1 MSIKHGI
8 YIQEEAT
15 DVQVA
20 QTGSSSIQV
29 VVGTAPVN
37 MAENPSEVVNVPI
50 LANSATEAM
59 AALGYSVDF
68 QKYTLC
74 QTMYATANLFQASPV
89 VYINVLD
96 PKKHKKDLT
105 EAEYQINQKQAVI
118 EKEGIILDGLT
129 VKNATGDVAL
139 TLDTD
144 YSAAFDSTTG
154 FLTITMIAG
163 GKGENA
169 TAIKVSGS
177 ILDPDAVKK
186 EDIIGAVDP
195 STGAETGAQLI
206 RQVYP
211 RLGVVPGLIIAPGWS
226 QIPEVGLALIAKAA
240 LINGV
245 FRSMALVDLDTTKAK
260 KYTDTKKVKEDSG
273 YTSPHC
279 YPLWPCDRA
288 GEYILAKSA
297 VVGAAVEYIDAG
309 NDDVPNLSPSNHLLG
324 VTGQCLADGTEVVV
338 DQDQANTVNSYGV
351 ATAINQNGY
360 RLWGNYTGAYPASA
374 DAKDIWF
381 PVRRMFN
388 WQGNNFIQTYFDKV
402 DNPMNNVLVQS
413 VVDSENIRCSAYAP
427 KYWAGASIEYLTDD
441 NPKTSILAGKM
452 VFRQHIAPYTP
463 AQDIE
468 NILDYDTDALASAVG
483 GK

>member
-96 PKKHKKDLT
+96 PKKHKKDLA

-154 FLTITMIAG
+154 FLTITMIACRVILW
-163 GKGENA
+163 
-169 TAIKVSGS
+169 IK
-177 ILDPDAVKK
+177 I
-186 EDIIGAVDP
+186 
-195 STGAETGAQLI
+195 
-206 RQVYP
+206 
-211 RLGVVPGLIIAPGWS
+211 
-226 QIPEVGLALIAKAA
+226 
-240 LINGV
+240 
-245 FRSMALVDLDTTKAK
+245 
-260 KYTDTKKVKEDSG
+260 
-273 YTSPHC
+273 
-279 YPLWPCDRA
+279 
-288 GEYILAKSA
+288 
-297 VVGAAVEYIDAG
+297 
-309 NDDVPNLSPSNHLLG
+309 
-324 VTGQCLADGTEVVV
+324 
-338 DQDQANTVNSYGV
+338 
-351 ATAINQNGY
+351 
-360 RLWGNYTGAYPASA
+360 
-374 DAKDIWF
+374 
-381 PVRRMFN
+381 
-388 WQGNNFIQTYFDKV
+388 
-402 DNPMNNVLVQS
+402 
-413 VVDSENIRCSAYAP
+413 
-427 KYWAGASIEYLTDD
+427 
-441 NPKTSILAGKM
+441 
-452 VFRQHIAPYTP
+452 
-463 AQDIE
+463 
-468 NILDYDTDALASAVG
+468 
-483 GK
+483 